1 MSNESQTS
9 ENPSNRNPSGFSE
22 DFVGF
27 DEDDLW
33 TLDESPNQ
41 PEQPSIEGEKAYG
54 VMETIVPPEYL
65 ENTAVTIDS
74 TDSESGIFSNLSL
87 LEKTSIAAILVTLII
102 TAALAIIHF
111 NKEIPVGFEISEKV
125 SLPVAGEILSVSA
138 FETYW
143 RKPVTQGENPDI
155 VRRDVILIPTIKIQ
169 VSGESGAIRIFFRDG
184 EGNLVGDSTTLA
196 ISGEKSLTISA
207 TDGFS
212 DKSMHA
218 SYRTGETPRWI
229 IEILEGPG
237 IEAPIQ
243 KFKSLF
249 KTEIATDIR

>member
-1 MSNESQTS
+1 MSNESQPS
-9 ENPSNRNPSGFSE
+9 ENPSNRNPFGFSE
-22 DFVGF
+22 DFVVF

-41 PEQPSIEGEKAYG
+41 PMEPAIEGEKPYG
-54 VMETIVPPEYL
+54 VMEPSVPSKDI
-65 ENTAVTIDS
+65 ENTVAPVVL
-74 TDSESGIFSNLSL
+74 TDSESRIFSKLTL
-87 LEKTSIAAILVTLII
+87 LEKTSMAAIVVALII

-111 NKEIPVGFEISEKV
+111 NKEIPVRFEISEKV
-125 SLPVAGEILSVSA
+125 SLPVEGNILSVSA

-155 VRRDVILIPTIKIQ
+155 VRRGVILIPTINMQ
-169 VSGESGAIRIFFRDG
+169 VSGKSGAIRVFFRDG

-218 SYRTGETPRWI
+218 SYRTGETSRWI
-229 IEILEGPG
+229 IQILEGPG
-237 IEAPIQ
+237 IDAPIQ
-243 KFKSLF
+243 KFQPLF
-249 KTEIATDIR
+249 ETEIATDIR